1 MPNQITVNTDNN
13 QINIDEGGTR
23 VITIVGAGPQ
33 GPAGPS
39 GSQGPSGSLQDT
51 GSLLTTASI
60 SDAIVT
66 FTKGDGSTFDIEV
79 NNVSSSISS
88 SYALTASYAENAGGS
103 SDPFPY
109 TGSAIVSGSLIIT
122 GSTDISGSVTAS
134 SITTPQGT
142 INQLTSS
149 YAITA
154 SYAENA
160 GGSSDP
166 FPYTGS
172 AIVSGSLIIT
182 GSTDIS
188 GSVTASYGKITN
200 FTASIAR
207 IDTMSISL
215 IESTYNNQQI
225 DLLGGNSILQNI
237 SASGYISASQ
247 FVGNGSALTNLQ
259 RPISSSVTT
268 NITASNINAGYFFEV
283 AGNVTCSIQSSS
295 IVPNSIGNEYEFFQ
309 SGSGN
314 FLFETGSG
322 VTMYSK
328 NGLKLSAEFSAC
340 TLKHIRQDVWVLVG
354 DLTT

>member
-88 SYALTASYAENAGGS
+88 SYAL
-103 SDPFPY
+103 
-109 TGSAIVSGSLIIT
+109 
-122 GSTDISGSVTAS
+122 
-134 SITTPQGT
+134 
-142 INQLTSS
+142 
-149 YAITA
+149 TA